1 MNEFVHNLNS
11 KYDPI
16 FISTDIS
23 SDSKNVLELSKI
35 LQGVIDPF
43 KEENKKKSEEILE
56 NLLQSN
62 FTKEK
67 IQSLKLKY
75 ENDEIL
81 KYDKFKNSQNFIE
94 NLYLNEKF
102 LEDMKRENSEKKKVV
117 ILIFGNESRGISS
130 VVKKLS
136 HHKIM
141 IPHFG
146 MGDTSYNISVACS
159 MILFHMYSTGFL
171 PGTFMDFNAEEGVD
185 ILKRKIVNSLQGIRR
200 EKIKLIGIDEYLD
213 DF

>member
-1 MNEFVHNLNS
+1 MKEFVDNLNS

-23 SDSKNVLELSKI
+23 TDSKNVLELSKI

-43 KEENKKKSEEILE
+43 KEENKKKSDEILE
-56 NLLQSN
+56 NMLLSN
-62 FTKEK
+62 MTKEK

-75 ENDEIL
+75 ENDDGF
-81 KYDKFKNSQNFIE
+81 KYDKFKNLEKFLE
-94 NLYLNEKF
+94 NLYFNEKF
-102 LEDMKRENSEKKKVV
+102 LEDMKKENSEKKKVI

-146 MGDTSYNISVACS
+146 MANTSYNISVACS

-185 ILKRKIVNSLQGIRR
+185 ILKRKIVNSFPGINR
-200 EKIKLIGIDEYLD
+200 EKIKLFGIDEYLD